1 MTNELSI
8 YKNGNFHLKEQNID
22 KGFKE
27 GYVSITVSRINTL
40 HITYHYLLP
49 LHVCQI
55 FNRNNM
61 LAKRIP
67 LQQNFKMK

>member
-27 GYVSITVSRINTL
+27 GHVSMTVHELIRFILLIITCFHYMYVKYLIVIICLQKGFLSNKTL
-40 HITYHYLLP
+40 
-49 LHVCQI
+49 
-55 FNRNNM
+55 
-61 LAKRIP
+61 K
-67 LQQNFKMK
+67 